1 MSQKAEK
8 KKRAPA
14 KPVVKKA
21 SKEEDE
27 GQHLKR
33 FSIEFLADVAALC
46 QLPTNDVRK
55 VLDGLR
61 KVLLKQ
67 MKAKRSTKIPNI
79 ALLRIKTLKAR
90 PATKKM
96 LFGVGSNIRTE
107 TAMTNKGY
115 PVTAGPTDIVTS
127 LTDSSNKEAHF
138 IILVSTHMAETQP
151 RTEATCA

>member
-1 MSQKAEK
+1 MPPKAEK
-8 KKRAPA
+8 KKGASA

-21 SKEEDE
+21 SEEDDE

-33 FSIEFLADVAALC
+33 FSIEFLADVAAVC

-55 VLDGLR
+55 VLEGLR

-90 PATKKM
+90 PATRKM
-96 LFGVGSNIRTE
+96 LFGVEKEIRAKPE
-107 TAMTNKGY
+107 TKR
-115 PVTAGPTDIVTS
+115 VICTALKAFQVDCR
-127 LTDSSNKEAHF
+127 D
-138 IILVSTHMAETQP
+138 
-151 RTEATCA
+151 